1 MIPDSVP
8 AAAPRAAA
16 PVETSLGRFVAD
28 FVESRVAVAAL
39 VVFVAL
45 VIVALAAPVISP
57 QNPYDLA
64 VITIIDGRLPPGSE
78 SGDITFWLGT
88 DDQGRDLVSAILY
101 GLRISLFVGAT
112 SGLIALVIGMTL
124 GLVSAY
130 LGGRVDAL
138 FMRLVDF
145 QLSVPSILV
154 ALVLIALLGRGVDKV
169 IVAIIIAQWAFYA
182 RTARATALVEIGKE
196 YMAAAACLALPRR
209 RQIFRHLLPNCL
221 APMIVIGMI
230 QVASAISLEATLSFL
245 GVGLPITEPSLG
257 LLIANGFEYMLS
269 GRYWISFFPGI
280 ALLVLIL
287 SLNLVGDHVRD
298 LLNPRLAR

>member
-1 MIPDSVP
+1 MIPGSSPTAVSRG
-8 AAAPRAAA
+8 AA
-16 PVETSLGRFVAD
+16 EGTSLGRFLDD

-39 VVFVAL
+39 AVFVTL
-45 VIVALAAPVISP
+45 VVLALAAPVISP

-64 VITIIDGRLPPGSE
+64 EINIIDGRLPPGSE
-78 SGDITFWLGT
+78 GGGMTYWLGT
-88 DDQGRDLVSAILY
+88 DDQGRDMLSAILH

-112 SGLIALVIGMTL
+112 SGLIALVIGMAL

-154 ALVLIALLGRGVDKV
+154 ALILIALLGRGVDKV
-169 IVAIIIAQWAFYA
+169 IIALIIAQWAFYA
-182 RTARATALVEIGKE
+182 RTVRGTALVEIGKE
-196 YMAAAACLALPRR
+196 YMEAAACLALPKR

-269 GRYWISFFPGI
+269 GRYWISVFPGL

-298 LLNPRLAR
+298 LLNPRLTR

>member
-1 MIPDSVP
+1 MIPEPIASAV
-8 AAAPRAAA
+8 PRAVA
-16 PVETSLGRFVAD
+16 EGTSLGRFLAD

-39 VVFVAL
+39 VVFVTL
-45 VIVALAAPVISP
+45 VVLALAAPAISP

-64 VITIIDGRLPPGSE
+64 EINIIDGRLPPGTEGSAM
-78 SGDITFWLGT
+78 TYWLGT
-88 DDQGRDLVSAILY
+88 DDQGRDMLSAILH

-112 SGLIALVIGMTL
+112 SGLVALVIGMAL

-154 ALVLIALLGRGVDKV
+154 ALILIALLGRGVDKV
-169 IVAIIIAQWAFYA
+169 IIALIIAQWAFYA
-182 RTARATALVEIGKE
+182 RTVRGTALVEIGKE
-196 YMAAAACLALPRR
+196 YMEAAACLALPKR

-221 APMIVIGMI
+221 APIIVIGMI

-269 GRYWISFFPGI
+269 GRYWISVFPGL
-280 ALLVLIL
+280 ALLVLVL

-298 LLNPRLAR
+298 LLNPRLTR

>member
-1 MIPDSVP
+1 MIPDSIPTVVP
-8 AAAPRAAA
+8 RVASQG
-16 PVETSLGRFVAD
+16 TSLGHFLAD
-28 FVESRVAVAAL
+28 FCESRVAVAAL
-39 VVFVAL
+39 VVFVTL
-45 VIVALAAPVISP
+45 VLMALAAPVISP

-64 VITIIDGRLPPGSE
+64 EINIIDGRLPPGSE
-78 SGDITFWLGT
+78 GGGRTYWLGT
-88 DDQGRDLVSAILY
+88 DDQGRDMVSAILY

-112 SGLIALVIGMTL
+112 SGLVALVIGMAL
-124 GLVSAY
+124 GLISAY
-130 LGGRVDAL
+130 IGGRMDAL

-145 QLSVPSILV
+145 QLSIPSILV
-154 ALVLIALLGRGVDKV
+154 ALILIALLGRGVDKV
-169 IVAIIIAQWAFYA
+169 IFALIIAQWAFYA
-182 RTARATALVEIGKE
+182 RTVRGTALIEIGKE
-196 YMAAAACLALPRR
+196 YMEAAACLALPKR

-269 GRYWISFFPGI
+269 GRYWISVFPGL

>member
-1 MIPDSVP
+1 
-8 AAAPRAAA
+8 
-16 PVETSLGRFVAD
+16 
-28 FVESRVAVAAL
+28 
-39 VVFVAL
+39 
-45 VIVALAAPVISP
+45 
-57 QNPYDLA
+57 
-64 VITIIDGRLPPGSE
+64 
-78 SGDITFWLGT
+78 
-88 DDQGRDLVSAILY
+88 
-101 GLRISLFVGAT
+101 
-112 SGLIALVIGMTL
+112 MTL